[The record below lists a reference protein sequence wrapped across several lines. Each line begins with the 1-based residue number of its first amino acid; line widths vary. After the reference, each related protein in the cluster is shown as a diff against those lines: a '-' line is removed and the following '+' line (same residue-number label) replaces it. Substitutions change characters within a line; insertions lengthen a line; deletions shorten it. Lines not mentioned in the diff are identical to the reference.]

1 MTVFRYSA
9 LTAEG
14 KKASGTVDAGNR
26 REAAQMLRDRGMHLT
41 TLKDSHVGLSGGFRR
56 VSGGKAS
63 QIYLFTS
70 HMRRLLRARLPLVEA
85 LDATAQEL
93 TGTPMQP
100 PVQRIRAKVAGGA
113 SLSEAFAAEPS
124 WFEDMYVSMIRA
136 AQASGTLAQAFD
148 TIYQYQ
154 GRKREFQRRLNS
166 ALAYPM
172 VLITVAILAVVFLMS
187 YVVPKITATL
197 ASARVPLPPVTKLL
211 MAISALA
218 QSYWYVLIILL
229 LAVVFAPRIIKMF
242 PAGRRAYDTAM
253 VTAPIIRR
261 FALSAIVARFSRT
274 FASLLSTGLRVADA
288 LEVAGRVSGNQL
300 FEKAVSAARARIISG
315 GELASALG
323 ENGFFP
329 VYAIQIVGVGER
341 TGTLAE
347 SFEEIAKSEEE
358 ELEAATGRFLT
369 FLEPAI
375 IVCMAVVVGFIVAAV
390 LLPILSMSTIGTA

>member
-1 MTVFRYSA
+1 
-9 LTAEG
+9 
-14 KKASGTVDAGNR
+14 
-26 REAAQMLRDRGMHLT
+26 MLRDRGMPVT
-41 TLKDSHVGLSGGFRR
+41 TLKDSHAGMAGSFRR
-56 VSGGKAS
+56 VSGGKTS
-63 QIYLFTS
+63 QLYLFTS

-85 LDATAQEL
+85 LDAAVQEL
-93 TGTPMQP
+93 ARTPMQP
-100 PVQRIRAKVAGGA
+100 VVQRVRAKVAGGA
-113 SLSEAFAAEPS
+113 SLSEALAAEPD

-148 TIYQYQ
+148 TIYQYN

-187 YVVPKITATL
+187 YVVPKITSTL
-197 ASARVPLPPVTKLL
+197 ESARVPLPPVTRLL
-211 MAISALA
+211 MAVSAFA
-218 QSYWYVLIILL
+218 QSYWYLVIAVL
-229 LAVVFAPRIIKMF
+229 LAVVFAPRIARLF
-242 PAGRRAYDTAM
+242 PEGRRAYDTIA
-253 VTAPIIRR
+253 VKAPVIRR

-274 FASLLSTGLRVADA
+274 FASLLATGLRVADA

-300 FEKAVSAARARIISG
+300 FEKAVSAARSRIVSG
-315 GELASALG
+315 GELAAALG

-347 SFEEIAKSEEE
+347 SFEEIAKNEEE
-358 ELEAATGRFLT
+358 ELQTATERFLT

-375 IVCMAVVVGFIVAAV
+375 IVAMAVVVGFIVAAV